1 MVLKK
6 SVECFIEQQLLEV
19 GWDVKLKELVEKN
32 VSVIPRDKDIKL
44 NYLLFDRDEK
54 PIACIIVNEGT
65 KLSLDYKKKLLSC
78 AKKINISYIFL
89 VFGNEIYFWD
99 FLNDDARSISSF
111 YSQNDLE
118 RLVLISERENDG
130 SLLAFKVPEEPH
142 PIRIIHKNIL
152 DELNDGIIKGK
163 KDFNLHLAT
172 GSGRTIL
179 TMDIIN
185 NLIKNGNAMKIL
197 IVTSR
202 IEEAR
207 QIQYSLM
214 NHLID
219 PSVVSSWIG
228 KEDFEE
234 NFNKI
239 NGEIGVFISTI
250 PTIMNRDFQISSGM
264 FDTVIV
270 YSNIQLR
277 GISSLRERFGLDALY
292 INFTS
297 TPFNNEINGEKLDF
311 SFDIRQ
317 AIESNI
323 LAPFEI
329 VKVNV
334 ESKNLNTDEKKVL
347 YKVDKMIYI
356 QNNLIN
362 NVKHSHNTKTIIIA
376 SNIEE
381 AQWIVHYLNDT
392 NKNNNMEYASL
403 VTSNL
408 KSENINKNIN
418 RFIKDI
424 YPQILVSV
432 NLIGIGLKFNNVANL
447 VLLNKIN
454 NPLFLYNVIGNVLL
468 KNNKD
473 KKVVKIYDFY
483 ENEKLLDLFS
493 VNMMGNQ
500 ISKSFVSKMIPI
512 NVNNLNDQSSDIEI
526 VEKDKT
532 RQVSKL
538 EFIQMWELFVKRHL
552 ENDEVFIGS
561 KNGIED
567 KVIEIIQD
575 RKLDYFNE
583 YNLCKAYGVHDLML
597 SDFIWFAINY
607 GGKNRNNQWNRIFD
621 VWIKSKKFTEMQYV
635 YVVLLKNIGVNKGG
649 ITLKHLM
656 SNDIRLALNLVGLGR
671 ELFGYKELEQIIKEL
686 NENVFKSFYELY
698 NYDSN
703 ILKANLKNI
712 RRSQRDE
719 L

>member
-362 NVKHSHNTKTIIIA
+362 NVKHSHNTKTII
-376 SNIEE
+376 
-381 AQWIVHYLNDT
+381 
-392 NKNNNMEYASL
+392 
-403 VTSNL
+403 
-408 KSENINKNIN
+408 
-418 RFIKDI
+418 
-424 YPQILVSV
+424 
-432 NLIGIGLKFNNVANL
+432 
-447 VLLNKIN
+447 
-454 NPLFLYNVIGNVLL
+454 
-468 KNNKD
+468 
-473 KKVVKIYDFY
+473 
-483 ENEKLLDLFS
+483 
-493 VNMMGNQ
+493 
-500 ISKSFVSKMIPI
+500 
-512 NVNNLNDQSSDIEI
+512 
-526 VEKDKT
+526 
-532 RQVSKL
+532 
-538 EFIQMWELFVKRHL
+538 
-552 ENDEVFIGS
+552 
-561 KNGIED
+561 
-567 KVIEIIQD
+567 
-575 RKLDYFNE
+575 
-583 YNLCKAYGVHDLML
+583 
-597 SDFIWFAINY
+597 
-607 GGKNRNNQWNRIFD
+607 
-621 VWIKSKKFTEMQYV
+621 
-635 YVVLLKNIGVNKGG
+635 
-649 ITLKHLM
+649 
-656 SNDIRLALNLVGLGR
+656 
-671 ELFGYKELEQIIKEL
+671 
-686 NENVFKSFYELY
+686 
-698 NYDSN
+698 
-703 ILKANLKNI
+703 
-712 RRSQRDE
+712 
-719 L
+719 